1 MAVYTSGFDFETT
14 EEEIMQHFAVCG
26 TVSGVD
32 LVGKGAAV
40 VRYADP
46 ASATQAVQDLNE
58 STIPGNR
65 RYVNVRMD
73 GKGKKG
79 GGKGKKGG
87 GKGYGD
93 SGKGYGDSGKGYGDS
108 GKGYRDSGKGGRFD
122 EGAAFDGE
130 LQEGTVARFISDRG
144 FGYITPDAGEK
155 DIFVHFSSIQGS
167 GFRELQEGQRVS
179 FGVEP
184 DPKGKGK
191 GSVRAVAVSIL

>member
-1 MAVYTSGFDFETT
+1 MAVYASGFDYETT
-14 EEEIMQHFAVCG
+14 ERDILQHFASVG

-32 LVGKGAAV
+32 LVGKGGAV

-46 ASATQAVQDLNE
+46 EDAFQAVEALNAT
-58 STIPGNR
+58 TIPGNR

-79 GGKGKKGG
+79 GGKGYKGG

-93 SGKGYGDSGKGYGDS
+93 SGKG
-108 GKGYRDSGKGGRFD
+108 RRFED
-122 EGAAFDGE
+122 RATVDGE
-130 LQEGTVARFISDRG
+130 LHTGTVARFMSDRG
-144 FGYITPDAGEK
+144 FGYITPDVGQA
-155 DIFVHFSSIQGS
+155 DIFVHFSAIQGT
-167 GFRELQEGQRVS
+167 GYRELEEGQRVS

-191 GSVRAVAVSIL
+191 GSVRAVAVSVL